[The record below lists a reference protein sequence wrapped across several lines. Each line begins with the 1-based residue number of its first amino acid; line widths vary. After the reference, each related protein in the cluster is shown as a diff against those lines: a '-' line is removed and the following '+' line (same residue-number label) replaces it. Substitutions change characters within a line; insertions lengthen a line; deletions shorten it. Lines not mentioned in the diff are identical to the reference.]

1 MDKKDLEEIED
12 WKRNKMNYVETYG
25 VDIFHEKKKSK
36 PKRMAE
42 KAISIIYKIVKIML
56 IITCIVIVLGTVFIL
71 YDRWTYIYNRIH
83 VNPQDTIES
92 MYDIKLEV
100 ISKNVDENDN
110 GVYKFTVKDKPEI
123 EFTAIVEWSS
133 MTEDYSDNCQRYYF
147 NNWENHE
154 KSLIQTNEFYT
165 EDGILKYEQY
175 MEITSKE
182 EIEDKVKLMYDLV
195 ELAGEDFAPDW
206 GLYLK
211 IDENKR
217 IYPFA
222 YYGVNLNQSIENAN
236 REYDSLN
243 ENL

>member
-1 MDKKDLEEIED
+1 
-12 WKRNKMNYVETYG
+12 
-25 VDIFHEKKKSK
+25 
-36 PKRMAE
+36 
-42 KAISIIYKIVKIML
+42 
-56 IITCIVIVLGTVFIL
+56 
-71 YDRWTYIYNRIH
+71 
-83 VNPQDTIES
+83 
-92 MYDIKLEV
+92 
-100 ISKNVDENDN
+100 
-110 GVYKFTVKDKPEI
+110 
-123 EFTAIVEWSS
+123 
-133 MTEDYSDNCQRYYF
+133 
-147 NNWENHE
+147 
-154 KSLIQTNEFYT
+154 
-165 EDGILKYEQY
+165 